1 MEKVIAKIFRFDP
14 SMDEKPRYDT
24 YEVPYEKDMRILDVL
39 IAVGD
44 DLGKGIAHRWYC
56 GVKRCGA
63 CSATVNGKP
72 VAVCWEPAE
81 ENMIIEPLPN
91 FPIIRDLVVDRQ
103 GYDKV
108 VSSFRKFLVR
118 REKPRKFPEDI
129 RHEEMIHVY
138 NLVQCT
144 ECLLCTSVCPDVDI
158 NYKEFAGPMALVQ
171 LAKHALDP
179 RDTLDRIEE
188 TVSMGV
194 HNCVSCYACVDICPS
209 DINPLERA
217 IYPLRQKLLKA
228 RKGLEAK
235 HLTLFEEMVKED
247 GMITP
252 AKLFLKD
259 KGLAALLKLPFAI
272 KMGLKGKIPTKLGAD
287 VPEIQNIRD
296 LIKYMEEKDA

>member
-14 SMDEKPRYDT
+14 SIDEKPRYET

-158 NYKEFAGPMALVQ
+158 DYKEFAGPMALVQ

-188 TVSMGV
+188 IVSMGV

-228 RKGLEAK
+228 RKGPEAK
-235 HLTLFEEMVKED
+235 HLTSFEEMVKEE

-259 KGLAALLKLPFAI
+259 KGMAALLKLPFAI
-272 KMGLKGKIPTKLGAD
+272 KMGLKGKIPTKLSAD